1 MGGTRMIPSPG
12 TGGHVQRAPLLTGV
26 SGAAL
31 TRAVLRY
38 TTSEDRSLPGGRMAD
53 IGLGV
58 VLESGGGGESE
69 ILDLGSGN
77 VHSTALTGPLV
88 ILGWAYTS
96 TVSRLR
102 GVRSD
107 DPEALRRLVF
117 DMALRVLDES
127 GFSSLTRPVLLRIG
141 FRDLV
146 RDMDLHEGTAVR
158 LLLPGGRVARMHLD
172 YESATLVVRT
182 GATERHQVLEAALA
196 SAFDGVELLGGRSSD
211 AAGLHAYHLP
221 FPVPGSVDRT
231 RRLLSRLRRGI
242 FHLLA
247 RFEPDRYRAVREQVE
262 TFGARDSL
270 ARLESRRA
278 DSTLER
284 LSRRRRKRAR
294 GDGSVRLDVTRGKV
308 H

>member
-1 MGGTRMIPSPG
+1 MTPSPG
-12 TGGHVQRAPLLTGV
+12 TGRHVQAAPLLTGV
-26 SGAAL
+26 SEVAL

-38 TTSEDRSLPGGRMAD
+38 EPSDDRSLPGGRMAD

-58 VLESGGGGESE
+58 VLDSGKRGESE
-69 ILDLGSGN
+69 VLDLGSGN
-77 VHSTALTGPLV
+77 THAVALAGPLV

-96 TVSRLR
+96 TVRRLR
-102 GVRSD
+102 QARAE
-107 DPEALRRLVF
+107 DPEALRRF
-117 DMALRVLDES
+117 TFAMALRVLEES

-158 LLLPGGRVARMHLD
+158 LLLPGNRVARIHLD
-172 YESATLVVRT
+172 YENAALVVRT
-182 GATERHQVLEAALA
+182 GATERHEILEEALA
-196 SAFDGVELLGGRSSD
+196 SAFDGVELLGGRSGD
-211 AAGLHAYHLP
+211 AAGLQAYHLP
-221 FPVPGSVDRT
+221 FAVPGSVEQT
-231 RRLLSRLRRGI
+231 RRLLRRLRRGI

-270 ARLESRRA
+270 SRFEPARA
-278 DSTLER
+278 DVPLER
-284 LSRRRRKRAR
+284 LGRRRRDRNR
-294 GDGSVRLDVTRGKV
+294 GDTPDRRGNQRRRV

>member
-1 MGGTRMIPSPG
+1 MIPSPG
-12 TGGHVQRAPLLTGV
+12 TGGHVQRAPLLTSV

-31 TRAVLRY
+31 TRAVLRFK
-38 TTSEDRSLPGGRMAD
+38 TNEDRSLPGGRMAD

-58 VLESGGGGESE
+58 VLEAGRGGESE
-69 ILDLGSGN
+69 ILDLGSGK
-77 VHSTALTGPLV
+77 VHSTALAGPLV

-102 GVRSD
+102 GASSD

-127 GFSSLTRPVLLRIG
+127 GFSSLTRPVFLRIG

-158 LLLPGGRVARMHLD
+158 LLIPGGRVARMHLD

-182 GATERHQVLEAALA
+182 GASQRHQVLEAALV
-196 SAFDGVELLGGRSSD
+196 SAFDGVELLGGRSDD
-211 AAGLHAYHLP
+211 AAGLQAYHLP
-221 FPVPGSVDRT
+221 FPVPGSVDQT
-231 RRLLSRLRRGI
+231 RRLVGRLRRGV

-262 TFGARDSL
+262 TFGIRDSL
-270 ARLESRRA
+270 ARLESKGGRPA
-278 DSTLER
+278 LER
-284 LSRRRRKRAR
+284 LSRRRRERLR
-294 GDGSVRLDVTRGKV
+294 GGTSGRLDVSRGKV